1 MGQKLG
7 EKKLEDHEAGEKEPG
22 HGRGALTQLRAFLA
36 QRDLPADTKLPPE
49 RELVELIGVSRG
61 QLRKALA
68 VLEREGELWR
78 HVGKGTF
85 VGTRPVEEVSSLAA
99 IASKTN
105 PGEVMRTRLLIE
117 PMIAREAALNATA
130 EDIADLRTC
139 LDGTREARTWRFY
152 ESWDNRLHRTIA
164 HATHNGFLLSMF
176 DTLNTVRR
184 TVSWGRLRPDIS
196 RPAADHHSFAD
207 HDRIVDAIEER
218 DLRAAECAMRTHL
231 VNVARGLLELDISA
245 E

>member
-1 MGQKLG
+1 MEHQL
-7 EKKLEDHEAGEKEPG
+7 G
-22 HGRGALTQLRAFLA
+22 HGRGALTQLRAYLA
-36 QRDLPADTKLPPE
+36 QRELPADAKLPPE
-49 RELVELIGVSRG
+49 RELVELLGVSRG

-85 VGTRPVEEVSSLAA
+85 IGARPEDEISSLSEV
-99 IASKTN
+99 ASRTN
-105 PGEVMRTRLLIE
+105 PAEVMRTRLLFE

-130 EDIADLRTC
+130 DDIADLRKC
-139 LDGTREARTWRFY
+139 LHGTREAKTWRFY

-164 HATHNGFLLSMF
+164 HATNNGFLLSMF

-184 TVSWGRLRPDIS
+184 TVSWGRLRPTNQ
-196 RPAADHHSFAD
+196 RPAADHHSFEE
-207 HDRIVDAIEER
+207 HDRIVDAIEDR
-218 DLRAAECAMRTHL
+218 DLKAAENAMRGHL
-231 VNVARGLLELDISA
+231 VNVARGLLELGEAA

>member
-1 MGQKLG
+1 MEQQL
-7 EKKLEDHEAGEKEPG
+7 G

-49 RELVELIGVSRG
+49 RELVDLLGVSRG
-61 QLRKALA
+61 QLRKAMA

-85 VGTRPVEEVSSLAA
+85 IGTRPVEEISSLAA
-99 IASKTN
+99 MASRTN
-105 PGEVMRTRLLIE
+105 PAEVMRTRLLFE

-130 EDIADLRTC
+130 EDIAGLRRC
-139 LDGTREARTWRFY
+139 LQGTHEARTWRFY

-164 HATHNGFLLSMF
+164 HATRNGFLLSMF

-184 TVSWGRLRPDIS
+184 AVSWGRLRPNDR
-196 RPAADHHSFAD
+196 RPDPSHHSFAE

-218 DLRAAECAMRTHL
+218 DLKTAECEMRAHL
-231 VNVARGLLELDISA
+231 VNVARGLLELDVAA

>member
-1 MGQKLG
+1 MEQQV
-7 EKKLEDHEAGEKEPG
+7 D
-22 HGRGALTQLRAFLA
+22 HGRGALTQLRAYLA
-36 QRDLPADTKLPPE
+36 QRDLSADAKLPPE
-49 RELVELIGVSRG
+49 RELVEILGVSRG

-85 VGTRPVEEVSSLAA
+85 VGERPVEEISSLAA
-99 IASKTN
+99 MASRTN
-105 PGEVMRTRLLIE
+105 PAEVMRTRLLFE

-130 EDIADLRTC
+130 EDIAALRKC
-139 LDGTREARTWRFY
+139 LCGTREARTWRFY
-152 ESWDNRLHRTIA
+152 ESWDNRLHRTVA
-164 HATHNGFLLSMF
+164 HATRNGFLLSMF

-184 TVSWGRLRPDIS
+184 AVSWGRLRPNDR
-196 RPAADHHSFAD
+196 RPAADHHSFAE

-218 DLRAAECAMRTHL
+218 DLRTAECAMRTHL
-231 VNVARGLLELDISA
+231 VNVARGLLEMDIAA